1 MAKKKESGS
10 PEGQAGSKP
19 VEAGATPAPGATS
32 KTDKRR
38 QSNAKRIRD
47 AAIMKRAAEGAYTYE
62 IAKEFKLSRQ
72 TVSEILN
79 SPSAKA
85 KADAINA
92 QLDTMIPMALKA
104 VFDSIKAGDALL
116 ARDVLRSKGALQDLK
131 KIEVTGKDG
140 GPLEVKA
147 EVKSEIKV
155 ALEERIKLLK
165 GET

>member
-19 VEAGATPAPGATS
+19 VEAGATPAPGAS
-32 KTDKRR
+32 PKTDKPRR
-38 QSNAKRIRD
+38 SNAKRIRD
-47 AAIMKRAAEGAYTYE
+47 AAILKRSLEGAYTYE
-62 IAKEFKLSRQ
+62 IAKEFNLSRQ

-85 KADAINA
+85 KADKINE
-92 QLDTMIPMALKA
+92 QLDSMIPMALKT
-104 VFDSIKAGDALL
+104 VFDSIKSGDALL
-116 ARDVLRSKGALQDLK
+116 ARDLLRSKGALQDLK

-140 GPLEVKA
+140 GPLKVKA
-147 EVKSEIKV
+147 EVKSELKIS
-155 ALEERIKLLK
+155 LEERIKILK